1 MKKYHV
7 IKILCL
13 LSALTVLS
21 HCGGGS
27 GGGGGGTTTSGDSS
41 QSVTAVVRL
50 GIASQPTGTVCAVQA
65 IVHLPSGVTVK
76 ATQNP
81 PQTDTGVVTSSGAD
95 LVMGIYSS
103 ASGTVSVYVAK
114 ASGITVSEFAQLNG
128 DVASGNS
135 PNAADFSVSD
145 LSAWDENGAL
155 ISGLTPTFTVTIK

>member
-27 GGGGGGTTTSGDSS
+27 GGGGTTTSGDSP
-41 QSVTAVVRL
+41 QTVTAVVRL

-81 PQTDTGVVTSSGAD
+81 PQTDNGVVTSSGAD

-103 ASGTVSVYVAK
+103 ASGTVTVYVAR
-114 ASGITVSEFAQLNG
+114 ASGITVSDFAQLHG
-128 DVASGNS
+128 DVSSGSS
-135 PNAADFSVSD
+135 PTATDFRMTD